1 MNGGMG
7 ETWASVHLENGS
19 QPLFLRYPQ
28 PLLGS
33 LRDPHKVFEGR
44 GGSIHTSL
52 RGQPPLSKLRPL
64 YGITKLLLEQARWVT
79 KHSLTQL

>member
-1 MNGGMG
+1 MG
-7 ETWASVHLENGS
+7 ECPFGERLPA
-19 QPLFLRYPQ
+19 PLPAIPPAFTS
-28 PLLGS
+28 GS